1 MKKFKYCKDDADQ
14 VLNYTDPIKTN
25 QPVIGAIKEALRGQL
40 TSNASKLLS
49 CEHSTLEDLSVEEQN
64 LWRSFDNSD
73 IYEFISGEPDC
84 HPEFQFDWIEPCQ
97 LAAHLPPGVVFAHP
111 HNFQPPP
118 DQHKPPVQ
126 PAQPLDQPCSNC
138 SARATYSSACSST
151 CSASATS
158 TRSTTSGWSQWVAS
172 AYSSTRSPTSYRS

>member
-1 MKKFKYCKDDADQ
+1 LDLQNIIKFLPKIYHREGAFISTLCELMKKFKYCKDDADQ

-73 IYEFISGEPDC
+73 I
-84 HPEFQFDWIEPCQ
+84 
-97 LAAHLPPGVVFAHP
+97 
-111 HNFQPPP
+111 
-118 DQHKPPVQ
+118 
-126 PAQPLDQPCSNC
+126 
-138 SARATYSSACSST
+138 
-151 CSASATS
+151 
-158 TRSTTSGWSQWVAS
+158 
-172 AYSSTRSPTSYRS
+172 